1 MEVLILVCGLWVM
14 ILFLTILGMSLSDYF
29 RGEGADESD
38 ETYDILDDFD
48 GEEIYISAHSS
59 AKCPS
64 FSILE
69 IAVSIASNM

>member
-38 ETYDILDDFD
+38 ETNDILDDLWRRTFRSWPN
-48 GEEIYISAHSS
+48 GKA
-59 AKCPS
+59 
-64 FSILE
+64 
-69 IAVSIASNM
+69 